1 MKASET
7 TLRTLLE
14 GTKQFQIPLFQRR
27 YSWEKKNWNTLWD
40 DLMSIYKGEVE
51 DGYFMGT
58 IVTQSTPG
66 TADGI
71 SPFIVID
78 GQQRL
83 TTLTLL
89 LVVLRNQFKTQGN
102 NEAAAEIDEQ
112 YLINKFKK
120 DEDYYKIL
128 PTQTDK
134 EIYKSIVS
142 SSDFKIESKNLD
154 SSCNIYQAFVFLNG
168 KVQSDKNNIDSEKL
182 KQIILNKLLLVNI
195 TSDDKDNPYLIF
207 ESLNNKGLDLTQ
219 SDLIRNYIFMQFPAG
234 QREDIYQSEW
244 LPLEQRFK
252 SHNLSSLGEE
262 LKEFTQSFWF
272 YLRKDGV
279 SIAEKEIYKHMKIRF
294 DKSND
299 KYKQLR
305 ELIQF
310 SSYYEKMRFPEKESN
325 LELRKHFYSFLRL
338 DFKTCHVFLLN
349 IYDLY
354 TENNISLN
362 DFQKILSILESYF
375 VRRFFTENS
384 TRVLGKLFDGLY
396 KEVLSKDPNN
406 IVDSLKLVLK
416 EYTTSKI
423 FPVDEDFKV
432 AITSAKIYKP
442 ANIDRVKFI
451 LEKLEDYVVGKTKE
465 EVTVNSSGLTIE
477 HIMPQT
483 LSSEWKKGLGDE
495 YNTIHDQYLHT
506 LANLTLT
513 ADNPALSNNMFAE
526 KKKLYEESKL
536 NLNEYFDSLDTWN
549 ADTIENRANGLAD
562 MAIEVWPMP

>member
-40 DLMSIYKGEVE
+40 DLMSIYNGEVE

-89 LVVLRNQFKTQGN
+89 LVVLRNQFKTQN
-102 NEAAAEIDEQ
+102 NHEAAAEIDEQ

-134 EIYKSIVS
+134 EIYKNIVR
-142 SSDFKIESKNLD
+142 SSDFKIESNSLD
-154 SSCNIYQAFVFLNG
+154 SSCNIYQAFVFLKG
-168 KVQSDKNNIDSEKL
+168 KVQADKASIDSEKL

-219 SDLIRNYIFMQFPAG
+219 SDLIRNYIFMQFRAEE
-234 QREDIYQSEW
+234 REDIYQNEW
-244 LPLEQRFK
+244 LPLEQKFK

-294 DKSND
+294 DKSTD
-299 KYKQLR
+299 KRQQLR

-325 LELRKHFYSFLRL
+325 LELRKHFNSFLRL

-349 IYDLY
+349 IYYLY
-354 TENNISLN
+354 TEEEISLN
-362 DFQKILSILESYF
+362 NFQEILSILESYF

-396 KEVLSKDPNN
+396 KEVSKDSNN
-406 IVDSLKLVLK
+406 IIDNLKLTLNG
-416 EYTTSKI
+416 YTTSKV
-423 FPVDEDFKV
+423 FPVDDDFKS
-432 AITSAKIYKP
+432 AIINTKVYKP

-451 LEKLEDYVVGKTKE
+451 LEKLEEHVVSKTKE
-465 EVTVNSSGLTIE
+465 EVTINSDGLTIE
-477 HIMPQT
+477 HIMPQS
-483 LSSEWKKGLGDE
+483 LSSEWKQALDDE
-495 YNTIHDQYLHT
+495 DNIIHDRWLHT

-513 ADNPALSNNMFAE
+513 ADNPALSNKMFTE
-526 KKKLYEESKL
+526 KKKLYKESKL
-536 NLNEYFDSLDTWN
+536 NLNEYFDSLDTWD
-549 ADTIENRANGLAD
+549 ADSIEKRANELAD
-562 MAIEVWPMP
+562 MAIEIWPMP

>member
-40 DLMSIYKGEVE
+40 DLMSIYDGEVE

-154 SSCNIYQAFVFLNG
+154 SSCNIYQAFIFLNG

-272 YLRKDGV
+272 YLRKDGL

-299 KYKQLR
+299 KHQQLR

-310 SSYYEKMRFPEKESN
+310 SSYYEKLRFPEKESN

-349 IYDLY
+349 IYYLY

-423 FPVDEDFKV
+423 FPVDGDFKV
-432 AITSAKIYKP
+432 AITSAKIYKS
-442 ANIDRVKFI
+442 ANIDRVKYI
-451 LEKLEDYVVGKTKE
+451 LEKLEEYVVSKTKE

-477 HIMPQT
+477 HVMPQT
-483 LSSEWKKGLGDE
+483 LSSEWKQGLGDE
-495 YNTIHDQYLHT
+495 HNTIHDRYLHT

-513 ADNPALSNNMFAE
+513 ADNPALSNKMFTE

-536 NLNEYFDSLDTWN
+536 NLNEYFDSLNTWN
-549 ADTIENRANGLAD
+549 ADTIENRANELAD
-562 MAIEVWPMP
+562 MAIEIWPMP

>member
-40 DLMSIYKGEVE
+40 DLMSIYNGEVE

-102 NEAAAEIDEQ
+102 DEAAAEIDEQ

-134 EIYKSIVS
+134 EIYKSVVG
-142 SSDFKIESKNLD
+142 SSDFKIESKSLD
-154 SSCNIYQAFVFLNG
+154 SSCNIYQAFVFLNE

-219 SDLIRNYIFMQFPAG
+219 SDLIRNYIFMQFPSEE
-234 QREDIYQSEW
+234 REEIYQNEW

-299 KYKQLR
+299 KRQQLS

-310 SSYYEKMRFPEKESN
+310 SSYYEKLRFPEKELN
-325 LELRKHFYSFLRL
+325 LELLKHFNSFLRL

-349 IYDLY
+349 IYCLY
-354 TENNISLN
+354 TEDRISLN
-362 DFQKILSILESYF
+362 DFQEILSILESYF

-396 KEVLSKDPNN
+396 KEVSKDSNN
-406 IVDSLKLVLK
+406 IIDNLKLTLNGYK
-416 EYTTSKI
+416 TSKI
-423 FPVDEDFKV
+423 FPVDDDFKS
-432 AITSAKIYKP
+432 AITNTEVYKS

-451 LEKLEDYVVGKTKE
+451 LERLEEHVVSRTKE

-477 HIMPQT
+477 HIMPQS

-495 YNTIHDQYLHT
+495 YNTIHDRWVHT

-513 ADNPALSNNMFAE
+513 ADNPALSNKMFAE

-536 NLNEYFDSLDTWN
+536 NLNKYFDSLDTWN
-549 ADTIENRANGLAD
+549 ADTIEKRANELAD
-562 MAIEVWPMP
+562 MAIKIWPMP

>member
-40 DLMSIYKGEVE
+40 DLMSIYNGEVE

-89 LVVLRNQFKTQGN
+89 LVVLRNQFKTQCN
-102 NEAAAEIDEQ
+102 DEAAAEIDEQ

-134 EIYKSIVS
+134 EIYKSVVG

-219 SDLIRNYIFMQFPAG
+219 SDLIRNYIFMQFPSEE
-234 QREDIYQSEW
+234 REEIYQKEW

-272 YLRKDGV
+272 YLRKDGI

-294 DKSND
+294 DKSTD
-299 KYKQLR
+299 KRQQLS

-310 SSYYEKMRFPEKESN
+310 SSYYEKLRFPDKESN
-325 LELRKHFYSFLRL
+325 LELRKHFNSFLRL

-349 IYDLY
+349 IYYLY
-354 TENNISLN
+354 TQEKISLN
-362 DFQKILSILESYF
+362 DFQEILSILESYF

-396 KEVLSKDPNN
+396 KEVAKDSNN
-406 IVDSLKLVLK
+406 IIDNLKLTLSG
-416 EYTTSKI
+416 YTTSKV
-423 FPVDEDFKV
+423 FPVDDDFKL
-432 AITSAKIYKP
+432 AIINSKVYKS

-451 LEKLEDYVVGKTKE
+451 LERLEEHAVSKTKE

-477 HIMPQT
+477 HIMPQN
-483 LSSEWKKGLGDE
+483 LSSDWKKGLGDE
-495 YNTIHDQYLHT
+495 CDVIHDRWLHT
-506 LANLTLT
+506 LSNLTLT
-513 ADNPALSNNMFAE
+513 ADNPALSNKIFSE

-536 NLNEYFDSLDTWN
+536 NLNKYFDSLDTWN
-549 ADTIENRANGLAD
+549 ADTIEKRANKLAD
-562 MAIEVWPMP
+562 MAIEIWPMP

>member
-40 DLMSIYKGEVE
+40 DLMSIYNGEVE

-102 NEAAAEIDEQ
+102 DEAAAEIDEQ

-134 EIYKSIVS
+134 EIYKSVVG
-142 SSDFKIESKNLD
+142 SSDFKIESKSLD
-154 SSCNIYQAFVFLNG
+154 SSCNIYQAFVFLNE

-219 SDLIRNYIFMQFPAG
+219 SDLIRNYIFMQFPSEE
-234 QREDIYQSEW
+234 REEIYQNEW

-299 KYKQLR
+299 KRQQLS

-310 SSYYEKMRFPEKESN
+310 SSYYEKLRFPEKELN
-325 LELRKHFYSFLRL
+325 LELRKHFNSFLRL

-349 IYDLY
+349 IYCLY
-354 TENNISLN
+354 TEDRISLN
-362 DFQKILSILESYF
+362 DFQEILSILESYF

-396 KEVLSKDPNN
+396 KEVSKDSNN
-406 IVDSLKLVLK
+406 IIDNLKLTLNGYK
-416 EYTTSKI
+416 TSKI
-423 FPVDEDFKV
+423 FPVDDDFKS
-432 AITSAKIYKP
+432 AITNTEVYKS

-451 LEKLEDYVVGKTKE
+451 LERLEEHVVSRTKE

-477 HIMPQT
+477 HIMPQS

-495 YNTIHDQYLHT
+495 YNTIHDRWVHT

-513 ADNPALSNNMFAE
+513 ADNPALSNKMFAE

-536 NLNEYFDSLDTWN
+536 NLNKYFDSLDTWN
-549 ADTIENRANGLAD
+549 ADTIEKRANELAD
-562 MAIEVWPMP
+562 MAIEIWPMP

>member
-40 DLMSIYKGEVE
+40 DLMSIYDGEVE

-134 EIYKSIVS
+134 EVYKSIVS

-272 YLRKDGV
+272 YLRKDGL

-299 KYKQLR
+299 KHQQLR

-310 SSYYEKMRFPEKESN
+310 SSYYEKLRFPEKESN

-349 IYDLY
+349 IYYLY
-354 TENNISLN
+354 TEDNISLN

-423 FPVDEDFKV
+423 FPIDDDFKV
-432 AITSAKIYKP
+432 AITSTKIYKS

-451 LEKLEDYVVGKTKE
+451 LEKLEDYVVSKTKE

-483 LSSEWKKGLGDE
+483 LSSEWKQGLGDE
-495 YNTIHDQYLHT
+495 YNAIHDQYLHT

-513 ADNPALSNNMFAE
+513 ADNPALSNKMFTE

-549 ADTIENRANGLAD
+549 ADTIEKRANELAD

>member
-40 DLMSIYKGEVE
+40 DLMSIYNGEVE

-89 LVVLRNQFKTQGN
+89 LVVLRNQFKIQN
-102 NEAAAEIDEQ
+102 NHEAAAEIDEQ

-134 EIYKSIVS
+134 EIYKSIVR
-142 SSDFKIESKNLD
+142 DHKFKLEIDDPERL
-154 SSCNIYQAFVFLNG
+154 CNIYQVFIFINE
-168 KVQSDKNNIDSEKL
+168 KVQSEKNNIDPEKL

-195 TSDDKDNPYLIF
+195 TSDDRDNPYLIF

-219 SDLIRNYIFMQFPAG
+219 SDLIRNYIFMQFPAEE
-234 QREDIYQSEW
+234 REGIYQNEW

-252 SHNLSSLGEE
+252 NNSLSSLGEE

-294 DKSND
+294 DKSID
-299 KYKQLR
+299 KHQQLR

-310 SSYYEKMRFPEKESN
+310 SSYYEKLRFPEKELN
-325 LELRKHFYSFLRL
+325 LELRKHFHSFLRL

-349 IYDLY
+349 IYCLY
-354 TENNISLN
+354 TEEKISLS
-362 DFQKILSILESYF
+362 DFQEILSVLESYF

-406 IVDSLKLVLK
+406 IVDSLKLTLNG
-416 EYTTSKI
+416 YMTSKV
-423 FPVDEDFKV
+423 FPVDDDFKA
-432 AITSAKIYKP
+432 AIINTKVYKS

-451 LEKLEDYVVGKTKE
+451 LERLEEHIVIRTKE

-477 HIMPQT
+477 HIMPQS
-483 LSSEWKKGLGDE
+483 LSSEWKKGLGE
-495 YNTIHDQYLHT
+495 ECNVIHDRWLHT

-513 ADNPALSNNMFAE
+513 ADNPALSNKMFIE

-536 NLNEYFDSLDTWN
+536 NLNEYFDGLDNWD
-549 ADTIENRANGLAD
+549 ADAIEKRANELAD
-562 MAIEVWPMP
+562 MAIEVWSMP